1 MNGRQ
6 QPHAIALPTR
16 GSEGASGN
24 RRTLNEAEAKV
35 RLAAAGLP
43 VPPGRRVETAEEA
56 VAAALGLG
64 FPVALKAL
72 GLDHKSEHNALR
84 LDLREAGAV
93 RLEAQALQRLG
104 NGMLVERMVEAPVA
118 ELIVGIARDPVFGPV
133 MAVGSGGVL
142 VELFRDTATLLLP
155 AGREEIEA
163 ALCGL
168 KLFPLLGGY
177 RGRPKADIAAAVEA
191 IAGIAAF
198 AAENADRLEE
208 LDVNPLIVSEEGRG
222 AWIADAL
229 MVVREGKA
237 ARAAETGAAQVVPK

>member
-1 MNGRQ
+1 
-6 QPHAIALPTR
+6 
-16 GSEGASGN
+16 
-24 RRTLNEAEAKV
+24 
-35 RLAAAGLP
+35 
-43 VPPGRRVETAEEA
+43 
-56 VAAALGLG
+56 
-64 FPVALKAL
+64 LKAL

-133 MAVGSGGVL
+133 MAVGSGGGL
-142 VELFRDTATLLLP
+142 VELFRDTSTLVLP
-155 AGREEIEA
+155 AGREGLEA

-168 KLFPLLGGY
+168 QLCPLLGGY
-177 RGRPKADIAAAVEA
+177 RGGPKADIAAAVEA
-191 IAGIAAF
+191 IAGIAAL